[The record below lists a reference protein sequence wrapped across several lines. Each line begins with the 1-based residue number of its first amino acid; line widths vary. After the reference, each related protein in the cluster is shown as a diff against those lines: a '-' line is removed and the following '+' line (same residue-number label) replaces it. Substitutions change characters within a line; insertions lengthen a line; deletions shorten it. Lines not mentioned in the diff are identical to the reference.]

1 MSINADIE
9 QRIKDAIPDADVEVR
24 SGSPGHFEIS
34 VTSTAFDGKS
44 PVAKQRLVLK
54 AISPLMEGA
63 DAPVHA
69 VDKLTTLVP
78 GA

>member
-1 MSINADIE
+1 MSINAEIE
-9 QRIKDAIPDADVEVR
+9 QHILSAIPDAAVEVS
-24 SGSPGHFEIS
+24 SGSPGHFEIK

-54 AISPLMEGA
+54 AISPLMAGN

-78 GA
+78 GS